1 MPRCWKQIQNIIS
14 IVSNMSITSTLML
27 LKSITVSCFLSWTWR
42 HEDEAVVTWIT
53 FVLLAIQLYTK
64 TEIKWPLGS
73 QYHLLPL
80 WTFIGAVRVK
90 ALTTYITWLSVSWHT
105 YSHLLLVQC
114 AEVALKTWPYS
125 TSAFAVCSI
134 WFPCCFMTLTSA
146 SVTFWSSSSF
156 AIRHNNQ
163 VWQKRRMI
171 VLIRFLD
178 KNFKKSSLLKVSVGE
193 V

>member
-53 FVLLAIQLYTK
+53 FVLLEIQLYTK

-114 AEVALKTWPYS
+114 AEVALKTWLGRTPPLPPPLL
-125 TSAFAVCSI
+125 FV
-134 WFPCCFMTLTSA
+134 P
-146 SVTFWSSSSF
+146 SSSPVVSWPW
-156 AIRHNNQ
+156 HQ
-163 VWQKRRMI
+163 RR
-171 VLIRFLD
+171 
-178 KNFKKSSLLKVSVGE
+178 LLSGHLLHLQ
-193 V
+193 